1 MNQVERK
8 VIVANLEQD
17 KQTESNENLEQEAEK
32 LTSANDQEINKTE
45 EQEVVAET
53 VESDKEEAKET
64 EPVQETEEVSEESSE
79 SESIGE
85 AEDDAEET
93 QQELQE
99 ATEEDSEEEATHEEG
114 SALDFYKD
122 ILAKAEEFVTQ
133 NDWAFV
139 ANELANLNLKVEDGP
154 DTDDDAVKS
163 ILAKF
168 EELKEDFEE
177 RRKAHYE
184 ELNQRKAE
192 NLEAKKGL
200 LKQLSDIVT
209 EEKWSATNEVKHIS
223 NKWENI
229 KPIPQSEVDA
239 LNEKFNALIEEF
251 ESHKVDRLVKKLQK
265 EEENLTFKLVLL
277 DKIENIVATV
287 KDETA
292 DFEELEKELNDLQV
306 QWRKIGRVPAD
317 KNQQTWDSY
326 YKAIDTF
333 NDLRFKFDKKYRE
346 TIEKALEKKQK
357 LIKEAE
363 ALIDLDDIA
372 KAARRVNKLHKI
384 WKKTGNLPQKE
395 ENELWEKFKA
405 ATDSFND
412 KKSDN
417 IDTLREQEQENYNAK
432 LKLIDQAV
440 AIQDTENFEQG
451 HQQLQKLMDEWKKIG
466 PVPRKKS
473 SKIWKQFKSAMDVF
487 YDKRREHFKDV
498 RKDQKDNLNRK
509 NEILAKLKEL
519 GEHDDPAAAVEEA
532 KKLQDEFKQIGY
544 VPLKYKNKIW
554 KEYREVCD
562 TIYGNYRSSG
572 SDLGKERKLAS
583 QGFDPAE
590 RKEIIKFEKEI
601 DELKKESSKLES
613 EIIQYQEAKTYFKPT
628 NKGNKLRDELQ
639 EKIDKAEA
647 VLDEKAERISELRK
661 KLSELRT
668 QDDD

>member
-1 MNQVERK
+1 M
-8 VIVANLEQD
+8 ANLEQD

-122 ILAKAEEFVTQ
+122 ILAKAEEFVTH

-292 DFEELEKELNDLQV
+292 DFEELDALEAGVHLALHV
-306 QWRKIGRVPAD
+306 VVFPA
-317 KNQQTWDSY
+317 
-326 YKAIDTF
+326 
-333 NDLRFKFDKKYRE
+333 FDK
-346 TIEKALEKKQK
+346 
-357 LIKEAE
+357 
-363 ALIDLDDIA
+363 
-372 KAARRVNKLHKI
+372 
-384 WKKTGNLPQKE
+384 
-395 ENELWEKFKA
+395 
-405 ATDSFND
+405 S
-412 KKSDN
+412 
-417 IDTLREQEQENYNAK
+417 
-432 LKLIDQAV
+432 
-440 AIQDTENFEQG
+440 
-451 HQQLQKLMDEWKKIG
+451 
-466 PVPRKKS
+466 
-473 SKIWKQFKSAMDVF
+473 
-487 YDKRREHFKDV
+487 
-498 RKDQKDNLNRK
+498 
-509 NEILAKLKEL
+509 
-519 GEHDDPAAAVEEA
+519 
-532 KKLQDEFKQIGY
+532 
-544 VPLKYKNKIW
+544 
-554 KEYREVCD
+554 
-562 TIYGNYRSSG
+562 
-572 SDLGKERKLAS
+572 
-583 QGFDPAE
+583 
-590 RKEIIKFEKEI
+590 
-601 DELKKESSKLES
+601 
-613 EIIQYQEAKTYFKPT
+613 
-628 NKGNKLRDELQ
+628 
-639 EKIDKAEA
+639 
-647 VLDEKAERISELRK
+647 
-661 KLSELRT
+661 
-668 QDDD
+668 